1 MKLYLRP
8 GKQIYIGKINTSE
21 IELRDLVKAWLAI
34 SFAFAMV
41 LRHGIGLSF
50 YQVFIISAVT
60 VGTGF
65 LLHELGHKFVA
76 QRYGCFAEFR
86 SFDQMLILAVFMSF
100 FGFVFA
106 APGAVMIAGKVDKVK
121 NGIISAA
128 GPIINIVLALLFL
141 SISFMFPGGM
151 LKILAFY
158 GYFINSWLALFNMIP
173 VWNLDGAKVLKWNKK
188 IYGVIVAV
196 ALLLL
201 FLQNFISI

>member
-1 MKLYLRP
+1 MYDLTP
-8 GKQIYIGKINTSE
+8 GKQIYIGNINTSE
-21 IELRDLVKAWLAI
+21 TEIRDLVKAWLAI

-50 YQVFIISAVT
+50 YQVFIVSAVT

-86 SFDQMLILAVFMSF
+86 SFDQMLFLAIIMSF

-106 APGAVMIAGKVDKVK
+106 APGAVMIMGRVDAKR

-128 GPIINIVLALLFL
+128 GPIVNLILALFFL
-141 SISFMFPGGM
+141 SILFMFPSGL

-158 GYFINSWLALFNMIP
+158 GFYINSFLALFNMIP
-173 VWNLDGAKVLKWNKK
+173 VWNFDGAKVLRWDKK
-188 IYGVIVAV
+188 VYVIIVAV
-196 ALLLL
+196 SLL
-201 FLQNFISI
+201 FLFMQNFISM